1 VTASQD
7 VAVATAL
14 RRGADASADARA
26 VFEAVRDD
34 REALVDLRILYA
46 NAAYWALTGGDPEI
60 ELGRTLTAL
69 LPGIDRTEGLGAGLF
84 QAMDSGQAYA
94 EPRVRFKPDSGPH
107 AGVERIFEV
116 EVAAAADV
124 MSARLRDITDAV
136 EAEDDLASSRARFEA
151 VFELAPIAMITV
163 DNDQTIRYNQRAIEL
178 YGRGREEMIR
188 LAFEP
193 DAPWIPPDQVEHWA
207 DVHQRLEAGERL
219 DGLRS
224 AIVRPDG
231 ERREVEAASIQ
242 IITQEGLRE
251 GVVTV
256 LTDLTD
262 RLSLEAQFRHSQKM
276 EALGRLAGGIAHD
289 FNNVLMAIVG
299 YAEFVARDARA
310 GRPANVAHADEVVA
324 STRRAIELTA
334 RLTTFA
340 RQEVARVESVD
351 VSQLVRD
358 ILPLLKGLVP
368 ESVEIVTRL
377 DPVPSV
383 TLDRSEFE
391 QTLVNLVVN
400 GIDAMPDGGRL
411 TIEVGAP
418 ELDAPNPMRRQDDL
432 GRHVSIPHVSIAV
445 SDTGMGMDEATRSR
459 IFEPFF
465 TTKGVGKGTGLG
477 LSMAF
482 AAVER
487 ADGTIRVRSEPGH
500 GTTFRIHLPV
510 ADADAAIAADD
521 PARLTAGRGGSESI
535 LLLEDDPLV
544 RELLVTILRAGG
556 YAVSVAALPSE
567 ALELAVG
574 RRFDLLVSDVVM
586 PEMTG
591 NVVAA
596 RLRLMQPDL
605 RVILMSGYTAKA
617 VAADLGPLDSFVH
630 KPLMPSEV
638 AALVREA
645 LDRVVPA

>member
-1 VTASQD
+1 MLRCRSVGGVPRPHPGRNHHANTEIPEGYHPVTASQD
-7 VAVATAL
+7 AAVATAL

-34 REALVDLRILYA
+34 REALVDLRILYG
-46 NAAYWALTGGDPEI
+46 NAAYWALTGGDPAI

-94 EPRVRFKPDSGPH
+94 EPRVRFKPDSGPY

-124 MSARLRDITDAV
+124 MSARLRDITDDV
-136 EAEDDLASSRARFEA
+136 EALDHLASSRARFEA

-178 YGRGREEMIR
+178 YARDRGEMTR

-193 DAPWIPPDQVEHWA
+193 DAPWIPPDQIEHWA
-207 DVHQRLEAGERL
+207 DVHKRLEAGERL

-224 AIVRPDG
+224 AIIRPDG

-242 IITQEGLRE
+242 IVTQEGLRE

-262 RLSLEAQFRHSQKM
+262 RLSLEGQFRHSQKM

-310 GRPANVAHADEVVA
+310 GRPANVEHADEVVA

-340 RQEVARVESVD
+340 RQEVARVDSVD

-358 ILPLLKGLVP
+358 VLPLLKGLVP

-377 DPVPSV
+377 DPVPFV

-418 ELDAPNPMRRQDDL
+418 ELDAANPMRRQDDL
-432 GRHVSIPHVSIAV
+432 GRHVVHPPCLH
-445 SDTGMGMDEATRSR
+445 RR
-459 IFEPFF
+459 Q
-465 TTKGVGKGTGLG
+465 
-477 LSMAF
+477 
-482 AAVER
+482 R
-487 ADGTIRVRSEPGH
+487 HRDGDG
-500 GTTFRIHLPV
+500 
-510 ADADAAIAADD
+510 
-521 PARLTAGRGGSESI
+521 
-535 LLLEDDPLV
+535 
-544 RELLVTILRAGG
+544 
-556 YAVSVAALPSE
+556 
-567 ALELAVG
+567 
-574 RRFDLLVSDVVM
+574 
-586 PEMTG
+586 
-591 NVVAA
+591 
-596 RLRLMQPDL
+596 
-605 RVILMSGYTAKA
+605 
-617 VAADLGPLDSFVH
+617 
-630 KPLMPSEV
+630 
-638 AALVREA
+638 
-645 LDRVVPA
+645 